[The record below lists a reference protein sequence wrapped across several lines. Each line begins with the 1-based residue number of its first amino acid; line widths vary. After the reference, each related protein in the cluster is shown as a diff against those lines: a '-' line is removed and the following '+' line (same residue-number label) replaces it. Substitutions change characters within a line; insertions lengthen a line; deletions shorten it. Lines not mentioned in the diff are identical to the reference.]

1 MGDVSVRSLP
11 LWMNF
16 AVSPMLRCNLAGVV
30 GKPWESHTLALLR
43 FSFAIRN
50 REGRCA
56 IESITFGLY
65 TGDERFTDARI
76 HGGVGE

>member
-16 AVSPMLRCNLAGVV
+16 ADSPVLRYHLAGVV
-30 GKPWESHTLALLR
+30 GKPWESHTLALFR

-50 REGRCA
+50 LGREMRNRVDNVRA
-56 IESITFGLY
+56 LY
-65 TGDERFTDARI
+65 KG
-76 HGGVGE
+76 